1 MKILHILAG
10 VPPGSGM
17 AEYVPT
23 LCRHLHRI
31 GHEVTLATL
40 DGSLSEATQAA
51 EVAGVRLV
59 RFAPS
64 LPRAL
69 YFSWQMLRGLSAL
82 AHAADVVHVHGN
94 WTFPVWWG
102 CYCVA
107 RMGKPLVMSPHGS
120 FDPVRLRHS
129 AWKKRLVGWLDRTCL
144 RWVAVV
150 HVTSEAEREWV
161 MDYCGHSVAAM
172 GSVKKAKGG
181 RGDSQEVRCSEREA
195 RIVVIPNGVELP
207 GSSLLR
213 ECISSLVEEE
223 GENAERRTPNAERRS
238 GKRKTVLYLGRL
250 HPLKGVDLLVE
261 AWHSALVAD
270 DQKMEDGGQGTK
282 GSGCETMDGTK
293 PTNELMNSR
302 TNELLLVIA
311 GPDEQGTLRALKEQV
326 ARLGLEESVKFVGS
340 VYGEEKWRM
349 LRSADLFVL
358 PSRSENFGIVVAEAL
373 ACGVP
378 VITTKGAP
386 WSELMGEGSNA
397 AGAAGSK
404 EVQTAWRPGSNAAG
418 AAGSKEVQTA
428 WRPGSNAAGAAGS
441 KEGSNGLAAS
451 FIPHPSSVA
460 DNGRCG
466 WWVDVGVEPLEEA
479 LREALSLTD
488 EERRIMGENGR
499 RLVESKYR
507 WETVAERMAAVYSG
521 CLRG

>member
-17 AEYVPT
+17 AESVPT
-23 LCRHLHRI
+23 LCWHLRQL

-40 DGSLSEATQAA
+40 DGPLSEAARAA
-51 EVAGVRLV
+51 EAAGVRLV

-64 LPRAL
+64 FPRTL

-82 AHAADVVHVHGN
+82 ARTSDVVHVNGA

-102 CYCVA
+102 CRCALRA
-107 RMGKPLVMSPHGS
+107 RKPLVMSPRGALN
-120 FDPVRLRHS
+120 PVYLKHS
-129 AWKKRLVGWLDRTCL
+129 AWKKRLAGWLDRTCL
-144 RWVAVV
+144 RRAAVI
-150 HVTSEAEREWV
+150 HATAACEREWIR
-161 MDYCGHSVAAM
+161 DYLA
-172 GSVKKAKGG
+172 GG
-181 RGDSQEVRCSEREA
+181 EEKIA
-195 RIVVIPNGVELP
+195 VVPNGVELP
-207 GSSLLR
+207 GK
-213 ECISSLVEEE
+213 
-223 GENAERRTPNAERRS
+223 NAERRMSNSERSS
-238 GKRKTVLYLGRL
+238 GGKKTMLYLGRL
-250 HPLKGVDLLVE
+250 HPLKGLDLLVE
-261 AWHSALVAD
+261 AWRSVRSSLVHYCDSALVAD
-270 DQKMEDGGQGTK
+270 DQQTV
-282 GSGCETMDGTK
+282 GSGQSAEGSDSTHAR
-293 PTNELMNSR
+293 MNLR

-311 GPDEQGTLRALKEQV
+311 GPDEQGTLKALKEQV
-326 ARLGLEESVKFVGS
+326 VRLGLEASVKFVGS

-349 LRSADLFVL
+349 LRSADVFVL

-378 VITTKGAP
+378 VIATKGAP
-386 WSELMGEGSNA
+386 WSELLGEGSNA

-404 EVQTAWRPGSNAAG
+404 KVQTACRP
-418 AAGSKEVQTA
+418 
-428 WRPGSNAAGAAGS
+428 GS
-441 KEGSNGLAAS
+441 KEGSNGLSAS
-451 FIPHPSSVA
+451 FISHPSSVA

-466 WWVDVGVEPLEEA
+466 WWVDVGAEPLAEA

-507 WETVAERMAAVYSG
+507 WESVAERMAVVYSG